1 MSFIQQRFLVTGASG
16 GIGRA
21 TAVRLAKVGAGVLA
35 SGTNTD
41 ELAHT
46 LSLMQKVSPDTA
58 VEHHLV
64 PYDLS
69 NVDGIADWVKSLRV
83 KHGELSGLAHCA
95 GVQVTKTIRQFDSEF
110 FDQIMHQNLASA
122 FALCKGFRHKRD
134 RNKTGSIVF
143 VSSVGAFIGQPANTV
158 YGASKAGL
166 ISASKGLAMEL
177 VRENIRVNCVAP
189 ALVNTAMAQHTEANM
204 TQAQFANIL
213 ANHPM
218 GIGEPEDVAHAICF
232 LLSAEAKWINGVCL
246 PVDGGYLAQ

>member
-1 MSFIQQRFLVTGASG
+1 MSFANQRYLVTGASS

-21 TAVRLAKVGAGVLA
+21 TALALAEAGAIVLA
-35 SGTNTD
+35 SGTNT
-41 ELAHT
+41 EKLAET
-46 LSLMQKVSPDTA
+46 LGLLQKTSLDKDVQ
-58 VEHHLV
+58 HQIV
-64 PYDLS
+64 PFDLA
-69 NVDGIADWVKSLRV
+69 NVDAIADWVKAL
-83 KHGELSGLAHCA
+83 KAEHGDLAGLAHCA
-95 GVQVTKTIRQFDSEF
+95 GVQVTKTIRQFDVEF
-110 FDQIMHQNLASA
+110 FDQIMQQNLASA

-134 RNKTGSIVF
+134 RKIPASIVY

-177 VRENIRVNCVAP
+177 IRENIRVNCVAP

-218 GIGEPEDVAHAICF
+218 GIGEPEDVAHAIRF
-232 LLSAEAKWINGVCL
+232 LLSSDAKWINGVCL